1 MSDDS
6 RTSARA
12 IASRRNGAR
21 SRGPK
26 TVAGR
31 ARSSRNALKHGFNA
45 RRLLLLDDED
55 AAAFAAFEA
64 AARAELAPTGVFQ
77 ADLVTRIVAA
87 AWRARR
93 ADRLEAALLGR
104 YLADARPD
112 EVNAAQT
119 ALGFGLMRDGNGPR
133 ALQTLVRY
141 RAAVLAEL
149 FRGLGALKL
158 LQAERQNDHAAGL
171 PEDCLAVLP
180 ATIPETKRTRES
192 TIKQRVDV

>member
-1 MSDDS
+1 
-6 RTSARA
+6 
-12 IASRRNGAR
+12 
-21 SRGPK
+21 
-26 TVAGR
+26 
-31 ARSSRNALKHGFNA
+31 
-45 RRLLLLDDED
+45 
-55 AAAFAAFEA
+55 
-64 AARAELAPTGVFQ
+64 VFQ

-141 RAAVLAEL
+141 RGAVLAEL

-158 LQAERQNDHAAGL
+158 LQAERQNDHAAG
-171 PEDCLAVLP
+171 PPDGCLAVLP